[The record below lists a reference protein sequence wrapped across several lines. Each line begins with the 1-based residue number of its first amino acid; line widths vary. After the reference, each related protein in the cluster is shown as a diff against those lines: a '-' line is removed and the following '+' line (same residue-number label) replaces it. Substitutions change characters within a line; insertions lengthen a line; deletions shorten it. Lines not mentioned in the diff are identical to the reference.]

1 MNMERNN
8 ILEKLTE
15 IFRDVLD
22 DEEIVLSEET
32 TADDIEGWDSLN
44 HINIIASVEIDFDVK
59 FEMFT
64 YASMKKIADIIN
76 YIEAQL

>member
-1 MNMERNN
+1 MNRNI

-22 DEEIVLSEET
+22 NEEIVLSEET

-59 FEMFT
+59 FEMST
-64 YASMKKIADIIN
+64 YASMKKVADIIN

>member
-1 MNMERNN
+1 MDRKS

-15 IFRDVLD
+15 IFSDVLD
-22 DEEIVLSEET
+22 DEKIILSEET
-32 TADDIEGWDSLN
+32 TSDDIEGWDSLN

-59 FEMFT
+59 FEMVT
-64 YASMKKIADIIN
+64 YTSMKRIADIID

>member
-1 MNMERNN
+1 MDRKS

-22 DEEIVLSEET
+22 DEKIILSEET
-32 TADDIEGWDSLN
+32 TSDDIEGWDSLN

-59 FEMFT
+59 FEMVT
-64 YASMKKIADIIN
+64 YTSMKRIADIID

>member
-1 MNMERNN
+1 MDRKG
-8 ILEKLTE
+8 ILDKLTE

-22 DEEIVLSEET
+22 DEKIILSEET
-32 TADDIEGWDSLN
+32 TSDDIEGWDSLN

-59 FEMFT
+59 FEMAT
-64 YASMKKIADIIN
+64 YASMKRIADIID

>member
-1 MNMERNN
+1 MTK
-8 ILEKLTE
+8 EKIYEGLNE
-15 IFRDVLD
+15 VFQEVFD
-22 DEEIVLSEET
+22 DESITVKPET

-59 FEMFT
+59 FEMST
-64 YASMKKIADIIN
+64 YASMKKVADIIN